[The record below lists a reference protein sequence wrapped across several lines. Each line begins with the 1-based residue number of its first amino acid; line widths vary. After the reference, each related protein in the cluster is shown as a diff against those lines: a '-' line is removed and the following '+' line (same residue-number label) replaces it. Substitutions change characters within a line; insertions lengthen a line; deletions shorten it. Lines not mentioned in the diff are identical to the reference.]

1 MTLKWKQQWPEE
13 LLNCDKKEKKGN
25 EEKGLSQ
32 TRRVEFEQSAGVM
45 MALEMIGMSF
55 QGRCR
60 GNEGQLDAEALHLAS
75 TKMGG
80 GKGGIVAGFRRMM
93 TLDGHLFHAVRD
105 DWDSVRVDLA
115 ISELAFPFPFKR
127 ILSQ

>member
-1 MTLKWKQQWPEE
+1 MA
-13 LLNCDKKEKKGN
+13 
-25 EEKGLSQ
+25 
-32 TRRVEFEQSAGVM
+32 VEI
-45 MALEMIGMSF
+45 IGMSLR
-55 QGRCR
+55 GRCR

-75 TKMGG
+75 AKMGG
-80 GKGGIVAGFRRMM
+80 GEGGIVAGFRRMV
-93 TLDGHLFHAVRD
+93 TLNGHLFHTVRD